1 MTLRVLVITPWFP
14 NEPEDQSGNFV
25 LHSVEALHDAG
36 VVLSVIV
43 AQPWTPRPF
52 GWLHSD
58 WNRPPLRRQMFNPNL
73 HLQVAHFPSIPRS
86 YWNELS
92 APLFR
97 VGTRASIIR
106 VARQMSPRVIHA
118 HTEAVGYG
126 VLPVARELGIPLVI
140 TLHGINPERRL
151 LDTQWKRRRLRDTLH
166 DAARVVLVG
175 EPLRA
180 HFGSFA
186 EREDNFRVVANG
198 FSVPDPCAD
207 PRPEKWGATLR
218 WISVS
223 NLHEGKGIDLTLQ
236 ALAKMRHEGLE
247 NWTYEIVGGGAE
259 RARLEAM
266 TDALELRDKVIFH
279 GRLPHDQ
286 AMRLLAKADVF
297 VLPSYREAFGIAY
310 LEAMAMGLLAIAV
323 SGQGPELFIAHR
335 RTGLLVRPDD
345 PEALF
350 EAMKTVLENG
360 PEMRRIAAAGQRL
373 VRKEFTWARHAE
385 KLVAVYR
392 EALGE
397 H

>member
-1 MTLRVLVITPWFP
+1 MTLRALVITPWFP
-14 NEPEDQSGNFV
+14 NEPADQSGNFI
-25 LHSVEALHDAG
+25 LHSVEALRDAG

-43 AQPWTPRPF
+43 ARPWTPRPF
-52 GWLHSD
+52 GWLHPD
-58 WNRPPLRRQMFNPNL
+58 WNRPPLRMHMFDPNL
-73 HLQVAHFPSIPRS
+73 KLHVSHFPSIPRS
-86 YWNELS
+86 YWNELYG
-92 APLFR
+92 PLFR
-97 VGTRASIIR
+97 AGTRAPI
-106 VARQMSPRVIHA
+106 VCAARQLAPQVIHA

-151 LDTQWKRRRLRDTLH
+151 LDSQWKRRRLVDALRD
-166 DAARVVLVG
+166 ASRVVLVG

-180 HFGSFA
+180 YFGGLA
-186 EREDNFRVVANG
+186 GREANFRVVPNG
-198 FSVPDPCAD
+198 FAVPDPCAD
-207 PRPEKWGATLR
+207 PPPEKWGATLR

-236 ALAKMRHEGLE
+236 ALAKLRQEGLE

-259 RARLEAM
+259 QAHLDAM
-266 TDALELRDKVIFH
+266 TDALGLRDKVIFH
-279 GRLPHDQ
+279 GKLPHDR

-323 SGQGPELFIAHR
+323 SGQGPEAFIAHK
-335 RTGLLVRPDD
+335 RTGLARRPNDC
-345 PEALF
+345 EALF
-350 EAMKTVLENG
+350 VAMKTVLENA

-373 VRKEFTWARHAE
+373 VRTEITWARHAE
-385 KLVAVYR
+385 KLVAVYL